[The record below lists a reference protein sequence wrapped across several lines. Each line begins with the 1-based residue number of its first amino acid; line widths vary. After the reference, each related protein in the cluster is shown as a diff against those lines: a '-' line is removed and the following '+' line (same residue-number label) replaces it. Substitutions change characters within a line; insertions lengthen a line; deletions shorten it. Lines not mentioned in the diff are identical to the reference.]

1 MLLIIF
7 FVSLLKID
15 KMEKIKF
22 NIDTPKDIKFIIN
35 LFNNN
40 GFEMFLV
47 GGCVRDSYLKNRFS
61 NLKIK
66 DWDLVTNANP
76 SEVERLLN
84 FESVSISIYT
94 IAIGEKFGVINA
106 ITSEGGS
113 YEIATMRSD
122 GEYNDSRRPDS
133 VTFGSIED
141 DSQRR
146 DLTINSLY
154 YDVINQEIIDF
165 NNGVDDLDKGII
177 RTVGDP
183 RKRFEEDRLRVLR
196 TIRFANRYRF
206 TLSSDLE
213 LVLRDNLS
221 LAGVSKERIRNEFL
235 STLKSAK
242 NKSIA
247 VKQFEEFNFLSQVFV
262 GLDINLKKIK
272 EITNVEPLVAVAFML
287 RDNDINKLS
296 KILNI
301 LTYSKDEVKLI
312 TFLVSLFDFDETK
325 IVEYRK
331 KLNSLDIPG
340 SPIKQFTRIAGLKKK
355 LIQGLIL
362 FKLKEDGIEVS
373 KEFNVKGSELGKKIK
388 ELETEN
394 FKNFIK
400 NGFK

>member
-1 MLLIIF
+1 M
-7 FVSLLKID
+7 K
-15 KMEKIKF
+15 KIKF
-22 NIDTPKDIKFIIN
+22 TINVPNDIKKIIEIFN
-35 LFNNN
+35 LE

-47 GGCVRDSYLKNRFS
+47 GGCVRDSYLKTRFP

-84 FESVSISIYT
+84 FESESISIYT

-165 NNGVDDLDKGII
+165 NNGVDDLNNGII
-177 RTVGDP
+177 KTVGDP
-183 RKRFEEDRLRVLR
+183 KKRFEEDRLRVLR

-206 TLSSDLE
+206 TFSKDLE
-213 LVLRDNLS
+213 GVLRENLS
-221 LAGVSKERIRNEFL
+221 IIEVSKERIRSEFI

-247 VKQFEEFNFLSQVFV
+247 VKEFEAFGFLGQIFR
-262 GLDINLKKIK
+262 GLDVNTKKIK
-272 EITNVEPLVAVAFML
+272 EIVNVDYLVAIAFIL
-287 RDNDINKLS
+287 RDNDVNKLT
-296 KILNI
+296 KVLNI
-301 LTYSKDEVKLI
+301 LTYSKEEVKFI
-312 TFLVSLFDFDETK
+312 TFLVSLFDFNETK
-325 IVEYRK
+325 IIEYRK
-331 KLNSLDIPG
+331 KLDSLNVPG

-355 LIQGLIL
+355 LIQGLLL
-362 FKLKEDGIEVS
+362 FKLNVDGNDVS
-373 KEFNVKGSELGKKIK
+373 KEFNVSGAELGKKIK
-388 ELETEN
+388 ELEIDN
-394 FKNFIK
+394 FKNFIR

>member
-1 MLLIIF
+1 MTKF
-7 FVSLLKID
+7 QFKID
-15 KMEKIKF
+15 VP
-22 NIDTPKDIKFIIN
+22 NDIQIIN
-35 LFNNN
+35 GLFHIN

-47 GGCVRDSYLKNRFS
+47 GGCVRDSFLQSKFP

-76 SEVERLLN
+76 EEVERLLN
-84 FESVSISIYT
+84 FTDGDFSIHT
-94 IAIGEKFGVINA
+94 IPIGEKFGVINA
-106 ITSEGGS
+106 VTSNGGS
-113 YEIATMRSD
+113 FEIATFRSD

-154 YDVINQEIIDF
+154 YDILDNEIIDF
-165 NNGVDDLDKGII
+165 NNGIEDLINGVI

-213 LVLRDNLS
+213 AVLSENIS
-221 LAGVSKERIRNEFL
+221 IIEVSKERIRNEFI

-247 VKQFEEFNFLSQVFV
+247 VKQFEEFGFIPQIFC
-262 GLDINLKKIK
+262 GLDVNTKKIK
-272 EITNVEPLVAVAFML
+272 EIINVDYLVAIAFIL
-287 RDNDINKLS
+287 RDNDISKLS
-296 KILNI
+296 KVLNT

-325 IVEYRK
+325 IIEYRK
-331 KLNSLDIPG
+331 KLDSLNVPG

-355 LIQGLIL
+355 LIQGLLL
-362 FKLKEDGIEVS
+362 FKLNVDGNDVS
-373 KEFNVKGSELGKKIK
+373 KEFNISGPELGKKIK
-388 ELETEN
+388 ELEINN